1 LFDIFAIMLDPIERI
16 SQRVVRHCSDSL
28 ELFLDIDGILDSSDT
43 IAAAFDVLRA
53 KGYDRH
59 VDADNLDLVQL
70 EIGCLRRCIDS
81 MSEIR
86 RMARKVFVVN
96 FFESD
101 LFYVFNQEVSFSYA
115 CKMISA
121 VGPKLAHFS
130 NHPTSKEVIDAELRL
145 ACSTPFLALDGLESD
160 LLCLESMPA
169 KSLHPNSA
177 TTSI

>member
-1 LFDIFAIMLDPIERI
+1 MIDPIERI

-28 ELFLDIDGILDSSDT
+28 ELFLEINGILDSSET
-43 IAAAFDVLRA
+43 TVAAFDVLRA
-53 KGYDRH
+53 KGYDQH
-59 VDADNLDLVQL
+59 VDVDRLDLVQL

-86 RMARKVFVVN
+86 RMARKVYVVN
-96 FFESD
+96 FFDSD

-115 CKMISA
+115 CKMMSA
-121 VGPKLAHFS
+121 VGPMLSHFS
-130 NHPTSKEVIDAELRL
+130 NHPTSKEVIDSELRL
-145 ACSTPFLALDGLESD
+145 ACSTPFLALDEMESD

-169 KSLHPNSA
+169 KSAEALHPNSA